1 MSDSSSAY
9 AAAELGTDLE
19 GDDAGQHVR
28 SFAGLID
35 DDRGR
40 ALLNYYDS
48 LLDGPLEETRIG
60 QELIATYAT
69 DMVDNAV
76 KNGAV
81 SQMKRTTG
89 LTGQS
94 EDGRDFYGAVASQL
108 EHEGAI
114 GLVFGSPG
122 SGKTATTID
131 AAKVWQARTGG
142 AIIGNTTWRGF
153 DGQFASDREMLEEM
167 ASRKGPVLAV
177 IDEVAQDLSGFGS
190 GNKDA
195 EHFSDNLLLIRKRDR
210 EYGDYAKKG
219 SVLLVSHTRV
229 KTAKSIRRIASF
241 GIEKPKRSAP
251 DRARLLESEGGKD
264 QWEEVASYQGL
275 TDSAAAFD
283 EYESTDFSIELNDD
297 DSDEST
303 GETTSN
309 DPRDDPGWR
318 KDVETVIRAT
328 QARDMTQD
336 EAKELV
342 DWSKG
347 WVANRVQEWKE
358 GDHSYV
364 TLSEP

>member
-1 MSDSSSAY
+1 MSDGSAY
-9 AAAELGTDLE
+9 AAAELGTALRDGE
-19 GDDAGQHVR
+19 ADSVR
-28 SFAGLID
+28 RFAGLID

-48 LLDGPLEETRIG
+48 LFLEPVEETSIG
-60 QELIATYAT
+60 QEIIANYST
-69 DMVDNAV
+69 DTIDNAV

-81 SQMKRTTG
+81 SQMKAATG

-108 EHEGAI
+108 EYEGSI

-142 AIIGNTTWRGF
+142 AIIGNTTWDGF
-153 DGQFASDREMLEEM
+153 DGQFSSDKELLEEM

-195 EHFSDNLLLIRKRDR
+195 EHFSDNLLLIRNRDR

-219 SVLLVSHTRV
+219 SVLLVGHTRV

-264 QWEEVASYQGL
+264 QWEEVDSYQGL
-275 TDSAAAFD
+275 TDSAANYA
-283 EYESTDFSIELNDD
+283 EYESSTFTIELADEDD
-297 DSDEST
+297 EDDGEDTHKDEQ
-303 GETTSN
+303 
-309 DPRDDPGWR
+309 WR

-328 QARDMTQD
+328 QVRDMTQK
-336 EAKELV
+336 EAMDLV

-347 WVANRVQEWKE
+347 WVANRVQEWKDGE
-358 GDHSYV
+358 HEFV
-364 TLSEP
+364 TLPEQ